1 MEIPYTVTPRPDTGL
16 ANPKLG
22 IWLFLASEVMLFGGL
37 FSAYI
42 FLRIG
47 AEPGYWPTGLLNVPV
62 GAMNT
67 AILIASSVTVVLA
80 WASLKMGKLSAYKL
94 WMGISILCG
103 AIFLIVKLAYE
114 WPQKFEHFGAI
125 IKKDALAK
133 YEPMLGNDYIKEKN
147 AKGGTPIDPRV
158 EISGHLHE
166 VEIAHDPAVLEKL
179 VADQQDKLRQLEDR
193 SKKLGELKASGLTQ
207 EQKWEA
213 DDVKKAI
220 KIGEA
225 RLRKLPELKLEYFTK
240 HHDLTADVD
249 AHDAK
254 LLVVKGHH
262 LTPGVAE
269 DLEKLPGVS
278 FHAFDIGLDPINA
291 EPTNPESDKPHFWY
305 KGPTEKPGRIERA
318 DIEFFSA
325 FAPKHSSYFAIY
337 FTITGLHGLH
347 VLAGVIVMF
356 YFWLPIEGGTK
367 MFRRNPE
374 QLANRVEVVGL
385 FWHFVDLVWIFVFP
399 IFYLL

>member
-47 AEPGYWPTGLLNVPV
+47 AEPGYWPHGLLNVPV

-80 WASLKMGKLSAYKL
+80 WASLKMRKLSAYRL

-125 IKKDALAK
+125 IKKDSLAK
-133 YEPMLGNDYIKEKN
+133 YEDYLGNDYIKAKN
-147 AKGGTPIDPRV
+147 AKEGTSIDPRV

-166 VEIAHDPAVLEKL
+166 VEVDASAVNKEKFEAFLKEHHLEAKPDEHDSKL
-179 VADQQDKLRQLEDR
+179 TVIE
-193 SKKLGELKASGLTQ
+193 GHGLTPAAA
-207 EQKWEA
+207 EA
-213 DDVKKAI
+213 LERIPSAANPRAHGVKI
-220 KIGEA
+220 E
-225 RLRKLPELKLEYFTK
+225 
-240 HHDLTADVD
+240 
-249 AHDAK
+249 
-254 LLVVKGHH
+254 
-262 LTPGVAE
+262 
-269 DLEKLPGVS
+269 S
-278 FHAFDIGLDPINA
+278 FHVGLDPINA
-291 EPTNPESDKPHFWY
+291 APKSPESDKPHFLY
-305 KGPTEKPGRIERA
+305 RGPTETPGKIERA
-318 DIEFFSA
+318 DVDFFSA
-325 FAPKHSSYFAIY
+325 FAPKHSPYFAIY